1 MLAGIPGLLPEFL
14 AWDQGAIEADEGAV
28 EALPLHQE
36 VQERAPD
43 FAVAGPPMPEA
54 QAPPVGDAGWGTR
67 AVKVA
72 QEATRTEQ
80 PQDAGQ
86 ELVVGVVRP
95 ASWGLGWLRETLRN
109 KSELPWGEDVG
120 RRGTGHRRLLG
131 LGRTPQIVC
140 PEEF

>member
-28 EALPLHQE
+28 QALPLHQE

-43 FAVAGPPMPEA
+43 LAVASPPMPEA
-54 QAPPVGDAGWGTR
+54 QAPPVSDAGGGTG

-72 QEATRTEQ
+72 PAAARTEH

-95 ASWGLGWLRETLRN
+95 TGWGLRWLRETLRD

-120 RRGTGHRRLLG
+120 RRGTGHWRLLDE
-131 LGRTPQIVC
+131 GRTPPIVC
-140 PEEF
+140 SEEF